1 MKVKTSVVDQR
12 GLDAFE
18 VHAALSSLKHRYD
31 RRCHGQAI
39 RPHIPERRRVRPVA
53 HNDRRGCERF
63 ALSFPL
69 EYTLLP
75 WSKYR
80 LLRNLHA
87 GAPSAERNPQGALAF
102 DGQAPWHRPYFALA
116 RFFGERI
123 FVNGSRCWAHDG
135 RAASAAGLDLS
146 EGGLRMAT
154 AGPLWLGATVHLRI
168 PSETLGCFAYTVLG
182 KVVHL
187 ACSDPGESEAG
198 IAFTAIHP
206 EDRHGLLRFLTS
218 PLPQL
223 AALRRE
229 QVSR

>member
-1 MKVKTSVVDQR
+1 MGQ
-12 GLDAFE
+12 DALE

-31 RRCHGQAI
+31 RRRHGQGL
-39 RPHIPERRRVRPVA
+39 RPHIPERRRVRPVTA
-53 HNDRRGCERF
+53 HDRRGCERF

-69 EYTLLP
+69 EYTVLP

-80 LLRNLHA
+80 LLRKLHA
-87 GAPSAERNPQGALAF
+87 AVPSVERNPQGALAF
-102 DGQAPWHRPYFALA
+102 EGEAAWHRPYFALA
-116 RFFGERI
+116 RFFGEMI
-123 FVNGSRCWAHDG
+123 FVNGSRCWANEG
-135 RAASAAGLDLS
+135 QAASAAGLDLS

-154 AGPLWLGATVHLRI
+154 SGPLWLDATIHLRI

-187 ACSDPGESEAG
+187 ACADLNESQAG

-223 AALRRE
+223 AALRR
-229 QVSR
+229 QQAAR